1 MKLMDSGNTKAIK
14 DLVLPILEAHSV
26 DLIDIELK
34 GRSGSQLLR
43 IVVDIDG
50 GITLDQCVE
59 LSREISDLLDTRN
72 LIAARYR
79 LEVSSPGLERQLKTE
94 RDFKRNLGRK
104 VRINYLSDQ
113 AEEQTVTGAIEQVN
127 DNQVVVMQDSQQ
139 VQVALS
145 KILSAKII
153 PVW

>member
-1 MKLMDSGNTKAIK
+1 MDSNNTKVIK
-14 DLVLPILEAHSV
+14 DLVLPILEDRGV

-34 GRSGSQLLR
+34 GGSGSQLLR
-43 IVVDIDG
+43 FIVDIEG

-59 LSREISDLLDTRN
+59 LSREISDLLDTQD
-72 LIAARYR
+72 LIAGRYR
-79 LEVSSPGLERQLKTE
+79 LEVSSPGLDRPLKTE

-113 AEEQTVTGAIEQVN
+113 NEHQTVIGVIELVK
-127 DNQVVVMQDSQQ
+127 DNQVVVLENSQK
-139 VQVALS
+139 VQIDLS
-145 KILSAKII
+145 KISVAKIM

>member
-1 MKLMDSGNTKAIK
+1 MDSNNTKVIR
-14 DLVLPILEAHSV
+14 DLVFPILEDRGV

-34 GRSGSQLLR
+34 GGSGSQLLR
-43 IVVDIDG
+43 FIVDIEG

-59 LSREISDLLDTRN
+59 LSREISDLLDTQD
-72 LIAARYR
+72 LIAGRYR
-79 LEVSSPGLERQLKTE
+79 LEVSSPGLDRPLKTE

-113 AEEQTVTGAIEQVN
+113 NEHQTVIGVIELVK
-127 DNQVVVMQDSQQ
+127 DNQVVVLENSQK
-139 VQVALS
+139 VQIDLS
-145 KILSAKII
+145 KISVAKIM

>member
-1 MKLMDSGNTKAIK
+1 MDSNNTKVIK
-14 DLVLPILEAHSV
+14 NLVLPILEDRGV

-34 GRSGSQLLR
+34 GGSGSQLLR
-43 IVVDIDG
+43 FIVDIEG

-59 LSREISDLLDTRN
+59 LSREISDLLDTQD
-72 LIAARYR
+72 LIAGRYR
-79 LEVSSPGLERQLKTE
+79 LEVSSPGLDRPLKTE

-113 AEEQTVTGAIEQVN
+113 NEHQTVIGVIELVK
-127 DNQVVVMQDSQQ
+127 DNQVVVLENSQK
-139 VQVALS
+139 VQIDLS
-145 KILSAKII
+145 KISVAKIM

>member
-1 MKLMDSGNTKAIK
+1 MDSNNTKVIK
-14 DLVLPILEAHSV
+14 DLVLPILEDRGV

-34 GRSGSQLLR
+34 GGSGSQLLR
-43 IVVDIDG
+43 FIVDIEG

-59 LSREISDLLDTRN
+59 LSREISDLLDTQD
-72 LIAARYR
+72 LIAGRYR
-79 LEVSSPGLERQLKTE
+79 LEVSSPGLDRPLKTE

-113 AEEQTVTGAIEQVN
+113 NEHQTVIGVIELVK
-127 DNQVVVMQDSQQ
+127 DNQVAILENSQQ
-139 VQVALS
+139 VQIELS
-145 KILSAKII
+145 KISVAKIM